1 MAWVRRGLNSP
12 RVHFALLSAS
22 TKNMAENK
30 HVDLIQAGLEDLAK
44 ITGKSV
50 EELAQKSL
58 EESNKLE
65 ESEDL
70 AVKESARD
78 HARMTKKAIKKI
90 RSKKTDHYF

>member
-1 MAWVRRGLNSP
+1 MGEKGAQFPPGPLR
-12 RVHFALLSAS
+12 
-22 TKNMAENK
+22 NMAEINN
-30 HVDLIQAGLEDLAK
+30 HIDIIQAGLEDLAK

-90 RSKKTDHYF
+90 RSKKT